1 MKKKKLA
8 LLLAVAMTVTSIDS
22 TAMMVNAADFTSEEV
37 QEQSVELTDEPS
49 EAAVETDAET
59 EDGGVISDNSSEDES
74 IEITDEPQESAD
86 TEGEDTEID
95 IQEEEEASPEDVF
108 SAEDEIA
115 VLNDEGEEEP
125 VSETGESPATAVTL
139 TPDTEYEAKIDEE
152 GKAIWYKF
160 TPETG
165 GKYIIYST
173 GDYDSYVTLYTDPEG
188 EEITHNDDKEDAD
201 DADDADRNFELEYM
215 LQANT
220 TYYYRVRMYS
230 PDVTGSFKVKF
241 EKAPEVQSVS
251 ASNVLL
257 EGVAGIPFYTYADL
271 EVTYTGGN
279 DAVRKCT
286 LNYRNDKVWNDY
298 ATDGK
303 DISVTLKDAAG
314 KTYALGSSLEAG
326 NYTMKF
332 ACGDIVSE
340 AYTVS
345 IKQMRES
352 PLYKGAMNLNQD
364 TKVTSPLK
372 GIAYYS
378 FEASSAA
385 TYYMDTYDSNYSVYI
400 DYGENYSY
408 GQYGNWYQEKQQI
421 AYIGFYGGSLNSDA
435 NENAIMKIKT
445 QSDVASIEYTPE
457 STTAIEGLDNLQ
469 KYEYMPGLLT
479 LTYKDGT
486 TDTLRAQ
493 FGTTVCDKQGHT
505 VYSKTYAVDGE
516 NETLVD
522 WDNTEDDSVV
532 NSLSAGTYKIYFTL
546 NPEEQDTDNS
556 VKTSTDLTVNK
567 LEYDSLTPL
576 EMGKHELEAG
586 VLQKKWYSFSPKKD
600 GVYHFDW
607 NVGDYSGDSE
617 GLGRTWYKYENGVFD
632 PDFDYHELE
641 CGEIRVTKD
650 EKYIVGVVSER
661 GKKVSLNLTKD
672 AEADKMEIVSYSPN
686 PMIFISGFETVGFDK
701 LKATVFFD
709 DGTKK
714 SVTKGYNDNDY
725 KLKTRLVR
733 HVDGEETYVDES
745 EVIPAGQYEYVLSYD
760 DIDLK
765 SVPVTV
771 VDPKDE
777 AVGELKKD
785 ETTTASNDG
794 TMQIFKFVPKTS
806 GRYEFAFNVNVKKT
820 ELRNSDG
827 AEVLT
832 NGGDENLY
840 ASLQE
845 GVTYYLSVSAKERYK
860 EIAVSPKLLSKPVK
874 IASKVLGDDYIEGI
888 DHFGSV
894 QIETT
899 ITYSDDT
906 TEKVVNNRTADG
918 LQVKYKYE
926 GATYELNNNDA
937 LEAGE
942 WKIIPYLAE
951 VEDTR
956 DDDDDDTDEYSL
968 DRASDT
974 DSELPD
980 VEPATLTVKELK
992 LSELP
997 ELTKDE
1003 VKSIKAAPRKLYRF
1017 TADKRATYVINDSGN
1032 VETEV
1037 YIYTKAEDEETGYW
1051 GSYDNGGFTLEEN
1064 ETCVI
1069 AATAYSDA
1077 TVTVSEEKTTVDP
1090 DDGEDTLP
1098 KVTTADFTLTE
1109 GLRKQIS
1116 FGKDRKFV
1124 DASFTPEADG
1134 YYRINTENV
1143 IGETSYEVYHSYI
1156 ELSGNSGYIQEADDS
1171 MLERLEKGKTY
1182 TYRLTLYDEEEAYS
1196 RGSFDLT
1203 FERVETKAISKM
1215 ELVLVDG
1222 VKASECTMF
1231 DSLGDFYNIKI
1242 TYADNTSKVYEW
1254 SDYGD
1259 EYGNTWNIC
1268 DIEDEATG
1276 YDSEAIRHQVYF
1288 EYWDAADN
1296 GTRKETA
1303 SQTIYT
1309 SALKSLNDVKENT
1322 QIKPFADRKYKKY
1335 YRFTAPET
1343 GTYLVESSMVEGY
1356 TIYNSVCT
1364 VEGNYHDS
1372 HWSLDWPSA
1381 DTEYLDAGHQQIY
1394 MKKGTTYLLE
1404 LRWYSDTD
1412 GSAATFQIK
1421 KVKTLKS
1428 ITMTK
1433 HPDQTTLLPGGRAW
1447 ASLKGMKITA
1457 SYVDGEDET
1466 ITYGQTDSQG
1476 MSFEQNGSYTWVNEK
1491 LCRVPVSMGGY
1502 QIYVEFKAADW
1513 NDIPEMKL
1521 GTDEKLDTAP
1531 GNQTIRRFIPDE
1543 SGYYSFSATNASIN
1557 VMDSRTQE
1565 DLSVEQAYLEAGNTY
1580 QIYVTAL
1587 GKDVILKAVAGSCD
1601 WEVVDQIPATCT
1613 TDGKVVRKCN
1623 THGDTSTAIESALG
1637 HYWSEWK
1644 VTKEANCADG
1654 EQQRTCNRCKTVEK
1668 RSIKATKAHSFSAW
1682 KVTKNAT
1689 VLSEGVQ
1696 QRTCNVCGKTET
1708 ASVVKLPATIALNVK
1723 GTIPL
1728 KVKQS
1733 FTVKVTMGAGD
1744 RVVSWKTSNK
1754 KVVSVKN
1761 GKIKGL
1767 KAGKSATITVQ
1778 LASGKKAS
1786 FKVKVQKPAV
1796 ATKSIKVT
1804 NAATGR
1810 KQGKKATLKRGQSL
1824 KLKAALTPITSLQ
1837 KVKWSTSNKKIVT
1850 VSKSGVIKA
1859 KKKGKA
1865 TITVKSGN
1873 KKYNIKITVK

>member
-49 EAAVETDAET
+49 EAAVEADAET

-86 TEGEDTEID
+86 TEGEDAEID
-95 IQEEEEASPEDVF
+95 IQEEDEASPEDVF

-125 VSETGESPATAVTL
+125 ATENGESPATAVTL
-139 TPDTEYEAKIDEE
+139 TPDTEYEANIDEE

-160 TPETG
+160 TPEKG

-173 GDYDSYVTLYTDPEG
+173 GDRDSYVGLYTNPEG

-201 DADDADRNFELEYM
+201 EDDNNFELEYM
-215 LQANT
+215 LQAKT
-220 TYYYRVRMYS
+220 TYYYRVRMNS
-230 PDVTGSFKVKF
+230 DDTTGIFNVKF
-241 EKAPEVQSVS
+241 EKAPEVQSIS
-251 ASNVLL
+251 AKNVLL

-286 LNYRNDKVWNDY
+286 LNYQDYKVWDDY

-303 DISVTLKDAAG
+303 GITVTLKDADG
-314 KTYALGSSLEAG
+314 NTYALGNSLEAG
-326 NYTMKF
+326 TYTMKF

-340 AYTVS
+340 AYPVS
-345 IKQMRES
+345 IKQMSDS
-352 PLYKGAMNLNQD
+352 PLYKGAMNLDQD

-378 FEASSAA
+378 FEAPAA
-385 TYYMDTYDSNYSVYI
+385 GTYYMDTYDSNYSVYV
-400 DYGENYSY
+400 DYGENRYSVYY
-408 GQYGNWYQEKQQI
+408 GSSWNQEKDQI
-421 AYIGFYGGSLNSDA
+421 IYIGFYGGSLNSDV
-435 NENAIMKIKT
+435 NENAIMKIKK

-457 STTAIEGLDNLQ
+457 STTAIKGLDNLQ
-469 KYEYMPGLLT
+469 KYDYMPGLLT

-486 TDTLRAQ
+486 KDTLRAQ
-493 FGTTVCDKQGHT
+493 FESGVCDKQGHT
-505 VYSKTYAVDGE
+505 VYSKTYTVAGE
-516 NETLVD
+516 KETPVN
-522 WDNTEDDSVV
+522 WDDIENV
-532 NSLSAGTYKIYFTL
+532 LSAGTYRIYFTL
-546 NPEEQDTDNS
+546 QPEEQDSDNS
-556 VKTSTDLTVNK
+556 VKTSTDLTVNT
-567 LEYDSLTPL
+567 LDYDSLTPL
-576 EMGKHELEAG
+576 EMGEHELAAG
-586 VLQKKWYSFSPKKD
+586 VLQKKWYSFSPEKD
-600 GVYHFDW
+600 GFYHFNW

-617 GLGRTWYKYENGVFD
+617 GFGKTWYKYENGVLD
-632 PDFDYHELE
+632 SDFDYDDLE
-641 CGEIRVTKD
+641 CGDIKVAKG

-672 AEADKMEIVSYSPN
+672 AEADRMEIVSYSPN
-686 PMIFISGFETVGFDK
+686 PMTFISGFETVGFDK
-701 LKATVFFD
+701 LKTTVFFD

-714 SVTKGYNDNDY
+714 SVTKGYNDYN
-725 KLKTRLVR
+725 LQTRLVQR
-733 HVDGEETYVDES
+733 ADGEESYFDES

-760 DIDLK
+760 GIDLE

-771 VDPKDE
+771 VAPADKV
-777 AVGELKKD
+777 VGELKKD

-806 GRYEFAFNVNVKKT
+806 GRYEFAFNVNVEKT

-827 AEVLT
+827 AKVLT
-832 NGGDENLY
+832 NGGDENENLY

-845 GVTYYLSVSAKERYK
+845 GVTYYLSVSARERYQ
-860 EIAVSPKLLSKPVK
+860 EITVSPKLLANPVK
-874 IASKVLGDDYIEGI
+874 IASKVMGDDYIEGI
-888 DHFGSV
+888 DTFGSV
-894 QIETT
+894 QLETI

-906 TEKVVNNRTADG
+906 TEKVSGNRTVDG
-918 LQVKYKYE
+918 LYVKYSGEHDGK
-926 GATYELNNNDA
+926 TYELNDYSA

-942 WKIIPYLAE
+942 WTISPYLAE
-951 VEDTR
+951 VNDDR
-956 DDDDDDTDEYSL
+956 DDDDDDDMDEYSL
-968 DRASDT
+968 ESASDT
-974 DSELPD
+974 ESDLPE
-980 VEPATLTVKELK
+980 VESASLTVKELK

-997 ELTKDE
+997 ELTKDKAE
-1003 VKSIKAAPRKLYRF
+1003 SIKAAPRKFYRF
-1017 TADKRATYVINDSGN
+1017 TADKKATYVINTSGN
-1032 VETEV
+1032 IETD
-1037 YIYTKAEDEETGYW
+1037 IYRYEKTEDEEIGYW
-1051 GSYDNGGFTLEEN
+1051 DRYYSDSCELNKD
-1064 ETCVI
+1064 ETCLIVV
-1069 AATAYSDA
+1069 TAYTDA
-1077 TVTVSEEKTTVDP
+1077 TVTVSEEKQTVDP
-1090 DDGEDTLP
+1090 DDGDDTLP

-1116 FGKDRKFV
+1116 FGKDRRYV
-1124 DASFTPEADG
+1124 NASFTPAADG

-1143 IGETSYEVYHSYI
+1143 IGETSYGVYRSYI
-1156 ELSGNSGYIQEADDS
+1156 ELSGDSGYIQEADDS

-1182 TYRLTLYDEEEAYS
+1182 TYRLKLYDEDGEYS
-1196 RGSFDLT
+1196 RGSFDLS
-1203 FERVETKAISKM
+1203 FERVETKVISKM

-1254 SDYGD
+1254 SDSGD
-1259 EYGNTWNIC
+1259 EYGNTWDVC

-1309 SALKSLNDVKENT
+1309 SALKSLNEVKENT

-1335 YRFTAPET
+1335 YRFTAPKT
-1343 GTYLVESSMVEGY
+1343 GTYLVESSMVGTT
-1356 TIYNSVCT
+1356 TIDNSVYT
-1364 VEGNYHDS
+1364 VDGTYNYDRS
-1372 HWSLDWPSA
+1372 YWSLDQASV
-1381 DTEYLDAGHQQIY
+1381 DTEYLDAGKQQVY
-1394 MKKGTTYLLE
+1394 LKKGTTYMLD
-1404 LRWYSDTD
+1404 LRWHSDTD

-1428 ITMTK
+1428 IKMTN
-1433 HPDQTTLLPGGRAW
+1433 PPEQITLLPGGRAW
-1447 ASLKGMKITA
+1447 ASLKGMEITA

-1502 QIYVEFKAADW
+1502 QIYVEFEAADW
-1513 NDIPEMKL
+1513 KDIPEMKV
-1521 GTDEKLDTAP
+1521 GTEEKFDNAP
-1531 GNQTIRRFIPDE
+1531 GNQTIRRFIPDKT
-1543 SGYYSFSATNASIN
+1543 GYYSFSATNAYIN
-1557 VMDSRTQE
+1557 IIDPRTQE
-1565 DLSVEQAYLEAGNTY
+1565 YLSEGQAYLEAGNTY
-1580 QIYVTAL
+1580 QIYVVARK
-1587 GKDVILKAVAGSCD
+1587 KDVILKVVVGSCD
-1601 WEVVDQIPATCT
+1601 WEIIDRTEPTCT

-1623 THGDTSTAIESALG
+1623 THGETSTTIESAFG
-1637 HYWSEWK
+1637 HYWSSWK
-1644 VTKEANCADG
+1644 VTKAATCADG
-1654 EQQRTCNRCKTVEK
+1654 EEQRTCNRCKAVEK
-1668 RSIKATKAHSFSAW
+1668 RAIKATKSHSFSAW

-1696 QRTCNVCGKTET
+1696 QRTCSVCGKTET
-1708 ASVVKLPATIALNVK
+1708 ASVAKLPATIALNVK

-1761 GKIKGL
+1761 GRIKGL
-1767 KAGKSATITVQ
+1767 KAGKSATITVK
-1778 LASGKKAS
+1778 LASGKKAR